1 MSSDCEKMKDQIAD
15 HITGILSE
23 AHVQLLELH
32 LNECTSCREY
42 ARALKEEDALLT
54 ELFAEIDTDM
64 TNRQEQILR
73 KVNQLC
79 VSKQTESPSIRRI
92 IMKNQITKLAAVLA
106 IVIGVGAISVV
117 GVNIS
122 KIYYKGKTDDGH
134 HAFISDD
141 LETIV
146 TMDDD
151 EVIDPEQ
158 TVRDLEEMKILS
170 QQGKRELLRIKETIT
185 GNGRLKTHEYRYQ
198 LSDGRIKDMGEGAPD
213 MLPINEDQWKE
224 FKPQLEEFR
233 RLQKAGPGED
243 LGTYEETVEGRVFSF
258 KREKYFLSDG
268 TEIIW
273 SVGTPKD
280 GQ

>member
-1 MSSDCEKMKDQIAD
+1 
-15 HITGILSE
+15 
-23 AHVQLLELH
+23 
-32 LNECTSCREY
+32 
-42 ARALKEEDALLT
+42 
-54 ELFAEIDTDM
+54 
-64 TNRQEQILR
+64 
-73 KVNQLC
+73 
-79 VSKQTESPSIRRI
+79 
-92 IMKNQITKLAAVLA
+92 MKNQITKIAAVLA
-106 IVIGVGAISVV
+106 IVIGLGAISVV

-134 HAFISDD
+134 HVFISDD

-151 EVIDPEQ
+151 EVTDPEQ
-158 TVRDLEEMKILS
+158 TVRDLEEMKVLS

-185 GNGRLKTHEYRYQ
+185 STGRLKTHEYRYQ
-198 LSDGRIKDMGEGAPD
+198 LSDGRIKDMGEGADD
-213 MLPINEDQWKE
+213 MLPIDEDQWKE

-258 KREKYFLSDG
+258 KREKYFLSNG
-268 TEIIW
+268 TEAIW
-273 SVGTPKD
+273 TVGTPKD